1 VKGARVTL
9 RPYREE
15 DRNAVGDLCAD
26 PETMRF
32 VGDGQ
37 PMLFNDT
44 PHLVDR
50 IFEKYRTDP
59 TFHVWA
65 VEENG
70 EYAGHAELKRRAGRS
85 EYELIYILERS
96 RWGRGLG
103 GMVAD
108 LILKEAR
115 AIGVP
120 FVIAT
125 VYEVNAPSIAIL
137 RRRGFVPDERL
148 SKELDTYALKLTL
161 TQVSG

>member
-1 VKGARVTL
+1 MA
-9 RPYREE
+9 
-15 DRNAVGDLCAD
+15 AGDLLAD
-26 PETMRF
+26 PQTMRF
-32 VGDGQ
+32 VGDGRPQ
-37 PMLFNDT
+37 LSNDK

-85 EYELIYILERS
+85 EYELVYIIERA

-103 GMVAD
+103 GIVAD
-108 LILKEAR
+108 LILERAR
-115 AIGVP
+115 TIGTP

-125 VYEVNAPSIAIL
+125 VYEANAPSIAIL

-148 SKELDTYALKLTL
+148 SKELATYVLKLTL
-161 TQVSG
+161 SHASSLRGVSG

>member
-1 VKGARVTL
+1 VNGARVVL
-9 RPYREE
+9 RPYHEE

-32 VGDGQ
+32 VGDGR
-37 PMLFNDT
+37 PMLFNDK
-44 PHLVDR
+44 PHLIDR

-70 EYAGHAELKRRAGRS
+70 GYAGHAELKRRAGRS
-85 EYELIYILERS
+85 EYEVVYIVERA
-96 RWGRGLG
+96 RWGHGLG
-103 GMVAD
+103 GIVAD
-108 LILKEAR
+108 LILEQAR

-125 VYEVNAPSIAIL
+125 VYEANAPSIAIL

-148 SKELDTYALKLTL
+148 SKELDTYALKRIL
-161 TQVSG
+161 SP

>member
-1 VKGARVTL
+1 VNDARVVL

-15 DRNAVGDLCAD
+15 DRDAVADLLAD
-26 PETMRF
+26 PQTMRY
-32 VGDGQ
+32 VGDGRPQ
-37 PMLFNDT
+37 FFIDK

-59 TFHVWA
+59 AFHVWA

-70 EYAGHAELKRRAGRS
+70 AYAGHAELKRREGRS
-85 EYELIYILERS
+85 EYELIYIIERA

-103 GMVAD
+103 GIVAD
-108 LILKEAR
+108 LILERAR
-115 AIGVP
+115 AIGAP

-125 VYEVNAPSIAIL
+125 VYEANAPSIAIL

-148 SKELDTYALKLTL
+148 SKELDTYALKVTL
-161 TQVSG
+161 TPPSG

>member
-1 VKGARVTL
+1 MNGAGVVL
-9 RPYREE
+9 RPYRES
-15 DRNAVGDLCAD
+15 DRRVAGDLLAD
-26 PETMRF
+26 PQTMRF
-32 VGDGQ
+32 VGDGRPQ
-37 PMLFNDT
+37 VFNDT

-70 EYAGHAELKRRAGRS
+70 EYAGHAELKRRAGRN
-85 EYELIYILERS
+85 EYELIYILERA

-103 GMVAD
+103 GVVAD
-108 LILKEAR
+108 LILEQAR

-125 VYEVNAPSIAIL
+125 VYEANAPSIAIL
-137 RRRGFVPDERL
+137 RRHGFVPDERL

-161 TQVSG
+161 VQVSG

>member
-9 RPYREE
+9 RRYREE
-15 DRNAVGDLCAD
+15 DRNAVEDLCAD
-26 PETMRF
+26 PDTMRF

-37 PMLFNDT
+37 PILFNDT